1 MVLLGLNT
9 FTHQTILMKKMI
21 RESEAK
27 AKTEKLN
34 IWSEENAV
42 NTSLTSAKNIK
53 TAKHTA
59 TTKKS
64 ITHYSSKKSKNLQE
78 LKLKR
83 IF

>member
-1 MVLLGLNT
+1 
-9 FTHQTILMKKMI
+9 MI

-53 TAKHTA
+53 TANTLLLPKINNA
-59 TTKKS
+59 
-64 ITHYSSKKSKNLQE
+64 L
-78 LKLKR
+78 
-83 IF
+83 FF